1 MPIDIHGLEN
11 SQTHIRSLG
20 RQLKEARESQG
31 HNLAILAGQCNLSVT
46 QLTAIERGDTLAF
59 TRSQANY
66 LVAIQTY
73 AKVLGLGIEAA
84 DGLKQQLEDNIFIP
98 EFLRKK

>member
-1 MPIDIHGLEN
+1 MVSSNTPKHVRN
-11 SQTHIRSLG
+11 LG

-31 HNLAILAGQCNLSVT
+31 HNLAILARQCDLSVV

-59 TRSQANY
+59 ARSQSNL

-73 AKVLGLGIEAA
+73 AKVLGVSFEDIE
-84 DGLKQQLEDNIFIP
+84 GLNNSPDDDIYIP

>member
-1 MPIDIHGLEN
+1 MVSVNTPKHVR
-11 SQTHIRSLG
+11 TLG

-31 HNLAILAGQCNLSVT
+31 HNLAILAGQCDLSVV

-59 TRSQANY
+59 ARSQSNL

-73 AKVLGLGIEAA
+73 AKALGVSLKDIE
-84 DGLKQQLEDNIFIP
+84 GLNNNPDDDIYIP